1 MACFKKRVLLLGV
14 AALLWTVTA
23 IQAQP
28 AAAPAKAEAAA
39 EDDTAKPRAISN
51 NLAATLAA
59 SMPKYN
65 PPPQPAP
72 KEPGEA
78 VDLREIDKPRNQI
91 IRLPQYVVREER
103 PPVFT
108 EREISTT
115 KGLNAIALQRYF
127 SQTGLALNRFTIPL
141 FGISKEAYA
150 QMLYAEDERLRNMA
164 ELESAAADVNLVDP
178 ANARKLKEATRDTY
192 QRGFDYTYRKR
203 D

>member
-1 MACFKKRVLLLGV
+1 MACFQKRVPLLGV

-28 AAAPAKAEAAA
+28 AAAPAKDETAT
-39 EDDTAKPRAISN
+39 EDQAPRARAISS
-51 NLAATLAA
+51 NLADALAA

-65 PPPQPAP
+65 PPPKPAP
-72 KEPGEA
+72 KAPGEE

-115 KGLNAIALQRYF
+115 KGLNAIALRRYF
-127 SQTGLALNRFTIPL
+127 SQTGLALNRFTVPL

-150 QMLYAEDERLRNMA
+150 QMLYAEDERLRNIA
-164 ELESAAADVNLVDP
+164 ELESAAAAVNLVDP

>member
-1 MACFKKRVLLLGV
+1 MP
-14 AALLWTVTA
+14 
-23 IQAQP
+23 AQ
-28 AAAPAKAEAAA
+28 EQ
-39 EDDTAKPRAISN
+39 PRADDEKAPEPPRARALSD
-51 NLAATLAA
+51 NLADALAA

-65 PPPQPAP
+65 PPPKPAP
-72 KEPGEA
+72 KEPGEE
-78 VDLREIDKPRNQI
+78 VDLREVDKPRNQI
-91 IRLPQYVVREER
+91 IRLPEYVVREQK

-150 QMLYAEDERLRNMA
+150 QMLYAEDERLQNMN
-164 ELESAAADVNLVDP
+164 ELDAAAKDVNLVDP
-178 ANARKLKEATRDTY
+178 ESAKKLKEAARDTY
-192 QRGFDYTYRKR
+192 HRGFDYTYRKR

>member
-1 MACFKKRVLLLGV
+1 MPSTPQRISRLWLATLLC
-14 AALLWTVTA
+14 TA
-23 IQAQP
+23 IAMSAQEQP
-28 AAAPAKAEAAA
+28 RADDAKAPEP
-39 EDDTAKPRAISN
+39 PRARALSN
-51 NLAATLAA
+51 SLADALAA

-65 PPPQPAP
+65 PPPKPAP
-72 KEPGEA
+72 KEPGEE

-91 IRLPQYVVREER
+91 IRLPQYVVREQK

-150 QMLYAEDERLRNMA
+150 QMLYAEDERLRNIA

>member
-1 MACFKKRVLLLGV
+1 MVCFQKRVPLLGLV
-14 AALLWTVTA
+14 ALLWTGPA

-28 AAAPAKAEAAA
+28 APLPAKEAAA
-39 EDDTAKPRAISN
+39 ADDDAAKPRAISN
-51 NLAATLAA
+51 NLAAALAA

-65 PPPQPAP
+65 PPPKPAP
-72 KEPGEA
+72 KEPGEE
-78 VDLREIDKPRNQI
+78 VDLREVDKPRNQI
-91 IRLPQYVVREER
+91 IRLPQYVVREEK

-115 KGLNAIALQRYF
+115 KGLNAIALRRYF

-150 QMLYAEDERLRNMA
+150 QMLYAEDERLQNIA

-178 ANARKLKEATRDTY
+178 ANARKLKDATRDTY

>member
-1 MACFKKRVLLLGV
+1 MACFQKRVPLLGV
-14 AALLWTVTA
+14 VALLWTVTA

-28 AAAPAKAEAAA
+28 AVAPAKDATAA
-39 EDDTAKPRAISN
+39 EDRAPRARAISS
-51 NLAATLAA
+51 NLAEALAA

-65 PPPQPAP
+65 PPPKPAP
-72 KEPGEA
+72 KEPEEE
-78 VDLREIDKPRNQI
+78 VDLREVDKPRNQI
-91 IRLPQYVVREER
+91 IRLPQYVVREQR

-150 QMLYAEDERLRNMA
+150 QMLYAEDERLRNIA
-164 ELESAAADVNLVDP
+164 DLDAAAADVNLVDP